1 VNLESIKPSELV
13 VDEPT
18 LASSDWRSDAAQEFA
33 RKVEELLEL
42 IVRFALA

>member
-13 VDEPT
+13 LDEPT
-18 LASSDWRSDAAQEFA
+18 LASSDAAQEFA